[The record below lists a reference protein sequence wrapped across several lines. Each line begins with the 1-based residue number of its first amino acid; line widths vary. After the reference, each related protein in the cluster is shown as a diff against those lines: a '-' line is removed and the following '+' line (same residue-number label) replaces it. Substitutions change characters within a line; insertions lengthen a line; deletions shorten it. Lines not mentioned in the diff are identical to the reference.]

1 MKREYL
7 RVNGSQFWHI
17 ASLDSKRLKCQLK
30 VNIELGTGAVIA
42 VKVLDHYPAPMCG
55 GCMQAD
61 SKAIKESLLEK
72 NVRML

>member
-7 RVNGSQFWHI
+7 RVKQSHLWHT
-17 ASLDSKRLKCQLK
+17 ASADGLHLKCHLKVSLDF
-30 VNIELGTGAVIA
+30 TGAVIA

-61 SKAIKESLLEK
+61 AKAIRESLLEK